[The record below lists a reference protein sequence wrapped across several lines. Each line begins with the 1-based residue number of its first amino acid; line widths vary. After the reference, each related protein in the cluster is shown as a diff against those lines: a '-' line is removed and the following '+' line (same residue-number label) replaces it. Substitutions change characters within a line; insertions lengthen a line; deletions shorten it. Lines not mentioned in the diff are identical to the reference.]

1 MAGKGRRA
9 AARQGELSRRRK
21 RGQRGPSGIPA
32 SVPHQGQGESDIG
45 VASAADAEAGSSA
58 NDEAQQARPA
68 AATAATAAASPS
80 RPARRPGSRGR
91 ARGERPAA
99 HNYVGAELRRIAALA
114 TVALAALVVLSFV
127 I

>member
-45 VASAADAEAGSSA
+45 VAPPADAEAEFSA

-68 AATAATAAASPS
+68 AATAATATASPS
-80 RPARRPGSRGR
+80 RPARRPGSR